1 MIYVNRKACGNFM
14 TKHIY
19 SKILLLN
26 ACQHLDSFGV
36 SIVSPHAFVA
46 ISYIFLAEVISNNIV
61 CSAADHNVEAKAII
75 VKPPMIFLY
84 CSLLI
89 FEKNENQNLNKK
101 YVVYF
106 NILYMV

>member
-14 TKHIY
+14 TKRIY

-84 CSLLI
+84 YSFLI
-89 FEKNENQNLNKK
+89 F
-101 YVVYF
+101 
-106 NILYMV
+106 